1 MLVNRLR
8 FLDMTRISQGAP
20 CWQLFSMAA
29 LCRFTVVLPTAKAT
43 DLAFVSSCRSGHK
56 QGHFH
61 TPTLLRPVSAHLQL
75 AEHCIELSSGLLSLN
90 HVNTLI
96 EVGGKTEQCED
107 APMDLREPLHPRL
120 DSRGGLNG
128 DANDT

>member
-1 MLVNRLR
+1 MNS
-8 FLDMTRISQGAP
+8 TRISQGAP

-43 DLAFVSSCRSGHK
+43 DLDFVSSCRSGHK
-56 QGHFH
+56 QEYFQ

-75 AEHCIELSSGLLSLN
+75 AEYCLGLPSGLLSPN